1 MPDAP
6 LIPDTASLR
15 VKTHVDA
22 ELFLIGNDRQ
32 LVARA
37 VGELQTVQPKGLY
50 RIKAVRA
57 SAAVERLLELDRDTD
72 IKIDVPGLDTTV
84 PFRRTMAPEAVAEI
98 EKLADEVDGEP
109 TPSKLLLIGR
119 IPAPAGSDGGTAEQL
134 WPLSAVRLVHW
145 SSGGEASRIPATE
158 GHVIGGEVWAI
169 AGTALEA
176 GTYVLQIDDG
186 TRVSEQAIPVS
197 LRWQTRVFVRRQ
209 AVAPALRQAQT
220 RSSDLLDVAIHM
232 TRPNAAIALE
242 TASESSEIAR
252 LALAGGSL
260 IGASTRVI
268 NTLINEKFSDPMAG
282 LAAAH
287 LMFDALDAADSK
299 SGPMPPDVSSLR
311 PLVDTVI
318 ANLTSLLQLPA
329 GRSPDLT
336 ALKLRAKMALADDE
350 RAIVEPPAYAA
361 SWKALLGASL
371 GATPQVNIAPEL
383 FVRCAANFT
392 TGAYFAWAPTSVADF
407 VEHFVASNQN
417 GLQVAAG
424 AQPAPPAP
432 AAPPNVSSAL
442 RSRVR
447 INVRDHVAGAVGA
460 DPSKLRSTTDLTKRF
475 KVGQPDLNRWAG
487 QINRTDWMKT
497 LSARLDTDDIKGVT
511 TIGGLADV
519 ILSKASKPAD
529 DVLETTAPMPP
540 SGPAAN
546 FTAILAN
553 DQSRS
558 SLADSIGIP
567 RAVLEALATP
577 KPEPLPAAASAPA
590 QLPLSQRALDM
601 IVEFSVTSRQV
612 YDDRYRRPTW
622 PGGDSGI
629 VIGIGYDLGEASKP
643 LLKSDW
649 AGSLAAETIAA
660 LEPAA
665 GVKAGAAAAL
675 VGTLAAV
682 VDVAWEAAIAVHGG
696 KVIPRLTDAVVRA
709 LPNCRMLSPD
719 CLGALVSLSRDRGVT
734 YQQAGDRFT
743 EMRAIRE
750 HMTALHFSRIAGE
763 IRAMKRLSPDHA
775 AFTDRREREA
785 KFFEDGL
792 AGMNAG

>member
-1 MPDAP
+1 MPDAQ

-37 VGELQTVQPKGLY
+37 VGELHTVQPKGLY

-57 SAAVERLLELDRDTD
+57 SAAIERLLELDRDTD
-72 IKIDVPGLDTTV
+72 IGIDVPGLDTTV
-84 PFRRTMAPEAVAEI
+84 PFRRTMAPEAVAQI
-98 EKLADEVDGEP
+98 EKLADEVDGEQ
-109 TPSKLLLIGR
+109 TPSRLLLIGR
-119 IPAPAGSDGGTAEQL
+119 VPAPPGSGDGAADPV

-145 SSGGEASRIPATE
+145 SSSGEASRIPATE

-197 LRWQTRVFVRRQ
+197 PRWQTRVFVRRQ
-209 AVAPALRQAQT
+209 AVAPMQRPART

-232 TRPNAAIALE
+232 TRSNAPIALE
-242 TASESSEIAR
+242 PANESSEIAR
-252 LALAGGSL
+252 LALASGSL
-260 IGASTRVI
+260 IGASTRI
-268 NTLINEKFSDPMAG
+268 LNILINEKFSDPMAG

-299 SGPMPPDVSSLR
+299 LGPMPPDVTSLR
-311 PLVDTVI
+311 PLVDVVI
-318 ANLTSLLQLPA
+318 ANLTRLLQLPA
-329 GRSPDLT
+329 GGSPDLT
-336 ALKLRAKMALADDE
+336 ALKLRAKMALAEDE
-350 RAIVEPPAYAA
+350 RAIAEPPAYAA
-361 SWKALLGASL
+361 SWKVLLGASL

-392 TGAYFAWAPTSVADF
+392 TGAYFAWAPTTVADF
-407 VEHFVASNQN
+407 VEHFVASNQT
-417 GLQVAAG
+417 GLQLAAG
-424 AQPAPPAP
+424 AQPAPPPPA
-432 AAPPNVSSAL
+432 AAPPNVNSAL

-447 INVRDHVAGAVGA
+447 TNVRDHVAGAVRV
-460 DPSKLRSTTDLTKRF
+460 DPSKLRPTTDLTKRF
-475 KVGQPDLNRWAG
+475 KVGERDLHRWAG

-497 LSARLDTDDIKGVT
+497 LSTRLDTDDMKGVT

-519 ILSKASKPAD
+519 ILSKASKPAAEA
-529 DVLETTAPMPP
+529 LETPTPMPSP
-540 SGPAAN
+540 GPAAN
-546 FTAILAN
+546 FTSILAN
-553 DQSRS
+553 DKSRS

-577 KPEPLPAAASAPA
+577 KPGPMPAAASAPA
-590 QLPLSQRALDM
+590 QLPISRRALDM

-612 YDDRYRRPTW
+612 YEERYRKPIW

-629 VIGIGYDLGEASKP
+629 VIGIGYDLGAASKQQ
-643 LLKSDW
+643 LDSDW
-649 AGSLAAETIAA
+649 ADAIPAVMIAA

-665 GVKAGAAAAL
+665 GVKAGAAAPL

-682 VDVAWEAAIAVHGG
+682 VDIAWEAATAVHAG
-696 KVIPRLTDAVVRA
+696 KVIPRLTGAVVRA
-709 LPNCRMLSPD
+709 LANCQLIPPD
-719 CLGALVSLSRDRGVT
+719 CLGALVSLSRDRGLT
-734 YQQAGDRFT
+734 YQETGDRFT
-743 EMRAIRE
+743 EMRAIRG
-750 HMTALHFSRIAGE
+750 HMAALQFSKIAGE
-763 IRAMKRLSPDHA
+763 IRAMKRLSPDNA
-775 AFTDRREREA
+775 ASAERREREA
-785 KFFEDGL
+785 KLFEDGL
-792 AGMNAG
+792 AGMKN